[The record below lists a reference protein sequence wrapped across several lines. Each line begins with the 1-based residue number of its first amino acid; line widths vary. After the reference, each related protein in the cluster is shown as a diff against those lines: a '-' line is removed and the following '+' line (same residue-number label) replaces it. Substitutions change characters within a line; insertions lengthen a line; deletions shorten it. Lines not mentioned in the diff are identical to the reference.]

1 MATRDPHLAAYR
13 KAIIDGMS
21 AVLWRHA
28 WIDFADAHRG
38 GHLGEPVDRPGP
50 GESWDDYIPARP
62 PHVRKAADELAEL
75 YEFSE
80 GDIVELY
87 GTAIEADT
95 GRPYEF
101 DTIGGVAR
109 AEATPQ
115 QFGMALAEMA
125 LGTGTSWFDDHKKFE
140 LDRPSFECW
149 YDSDELHW
157 SGRTMVQGRDK
168 KQLNRHGAGKGPRQ
182 RTNPS
187 RAELRDPKFVQDTI
201 QEGLEAELQQ
211 KVAVLELKP
220 GPTGK
225 VKTREQFT
233 KDIAANLATALLL
246 DDEGELENPAGAFSP
261 KGERMYRDIKA
272 GYVAKGNRRAAEIAA
287 RTVYSHAKKDPGLL
301 RRSAQKGR

>member
-13 KAIIDGMS
+13 KAIINGM
-21 AVLWRHA
+21 AHTLWTHACVAYAEQVDRHY
-28 WIDFADAHRG
+28 
-38 GHLGEPVDRPGP
+38 RPGP
-50 GESWDDYIPARP
+50 GESWEGYIPTMP
-62 PHVRKAADELAEL
+62 PHARKAADELAEL

-80 GDIVELY
+80 GNIVELY

-101 DTIGGVAR
+101 DTIGGLAR
-109 AEATPQ
+109 DVSPPGD
-115 QFGMALAEMA
+115 FGAALANMA
-125 LGTGTSWFDDHKKFE
+125 LGTGSSWFDDHRKFE

-149 YDSDELHW
+149 LDEDGEELHW
-157 SGRTMVQGRDK
+157 SGRTMAPGRDA

-201 QEGLEAELQQ
+201 QEGLDAEFKQ
-211 KVAVLELKP
+211 KVAALELKP

-272 GYVAKGNRRAAEIAA
+272 EYVAKRDPRAAEIAA
-287 RTVYSHAKKDPGLL
+287 RTVYSQAKKDPGLL